1 MKITDV
7 KCIELRLPEVSNKA
21 NGTQDLLLVKLTTDT
36 GIVGYG
42 EVDSSPAVA
51 RAIIEAPVS
60 HATCRGLKEVVIGQ
74 DPFAYEKLWHD
85 MYQGSI
91 YMGRRGA
98 VIQAISGIDLAIW
111 DIMGKA
117 LDVPV
122 YQLLGGPFRKYI
134 KAYASALFGATPEE
148 TANKAAEYKELGF
161 KAMKF
166 GWESIGTSPEHDEAL
181 VKAIRETVGDDIDI
195 MVDAGFAYDTKT
207 AIMMCE
213 KFKKY
218 NIFWLEEPL
227 HPDNVEG
234 YRRLSESTSI
244 RIAAGEEESSRESF
258 IEFIDKGKIDV
269 VQIDVTRVG
278 GLTEA
283 RKIAWDAQIRSL
295 PVANHS
301 FTTDINVAASL
312 HMLASIPN
320 AIYLEYCVEKSVFRD
335 KLALNKIESID
346 GIVSIPEG
354 SGLGVEIDESVVEK
368 YKI

>member
-122 YQLLGGPFRKYI
+122 YQLLGGPFRKHI

-354 SGLGVEIDESVVEK
+354 AGLGVEIDESVVEK